1 VSCPICSKRKPQ
13 RYCPAKGE
21 TICAVCCGTEREVT
35 IDCPADCPYLVAAHH
50 YEEEHRKP
58 VDSASIPFADVH
70 FPRTAI
76 DERQNVV
83 VRIGFAVLKFA
94 AMHPDL
100 NDSQALHA
108 LRALAETTRTLSS
121 GIYFERPP
129 DAPLSRALYDELA
142 KSLAE
147 IRQREAERA
156 GFPTV
161 KDSEVFYVLVFLLR
175 IGMQATNGRPRSRMF
190 LEFLR
195 SQYPAAPEVA
205 REEPRIIVP

>member
-1 VSCPICSKRKPQ
+1 MSCPICSKRKPQ
-13 RYCPAKGE
+13 RYCPAKMD

-35 IDCPADCPYLVAAHH
+35 IDCTPDCPYLAAAHR

-58 VDSASIPFADVH
+58 IDPASIPFADAH

-76 DERQNVV
+76 DDHENVV
-83 VRIGFAVLKFA
+83 VGIGLAILKFA
-94 AMHPDL
+94 AVHPDL

-108 LRALAETTRTLSS
+108 LQALAETTRTLTS

-175 IGMQATNGRPRSRMF
+175 IGTQATNGRPRSRMF

-195 SQYPAAPEVA
+195 SQYPAEPEVA
-205 REEPRIIVP
+205 REQPRIIVP